1 VRTEI
6 ILNIAVHETRIA
18 IMEDGRLVEILVER
32 PESERMVGNIYKGIV
47 NAVLPGMQAAFI
59 DIGTGKHAFLH
70 ASDVSD
76 AASDYERFF
85 EEVDEDEEERRP
97 PRKFVPIQER
107 LKKKQ
112 EILVQIT
119 KEPIGT
125 KGPRATSELSL
136 PGRFTVLIPND
147 DHIGVSRKI
156 RDWSEKRRLKRLTRE
171 VKPDN
176 FGVIVRTVAKGKGE
190 SEIKDDIKRL
200 TRLWNKLLKT
210 SQKIPAPALIH
221 REMGITSSLIRDLFT
236 EDVDCLVIDSK
247 REYKRILSYVKSV
260 SPGLRSKV
268 ELHEEKTPIFDAFQI
283 EKEIEKAYS
292 RRVELKAGG
301 FLVIDHT
308 EALVAVDVNSGR
320 YVGRANQEETVLK
333 INLEAA
339 REIARQLR
347 LRDLGG
353 IIVLDFIDM
362 ELPRNRKK
370 VEDELYA
377 ATRRDRSKISFSS
390 ISEFGLLEMTR
401 QRVRPSLLYTF
412 SEPCP
417 VCNGVGRVQG
427 RDTTVT
433 KIERWFRRSR
443 AGSQQSRFLLYV
455 HPSVEEYLLKEGA
468 FRLKLL
474 QKAAKIKIDLKND
487 PDLPIEEYRVF
498 SIKTGEDL
506 TDQFKA

>member
-190 SEIKDDIKRL
+190 SEIKDDIRRL
-200 TRLWNKLLKT
+200 TRLWGRILKT
-210 SQKIPAPALIH
+210 THTGFRGSNRMAVAFKK
-221 REMGITSSLIRDLFT
+221 DN
-236 EDVDCLVIDSK
+236 
-247 REYKRILSYVKSV
+247 
-260 SPGLRSKV
+260 LR
-268 ELHEEKTPIFDAFQI
+268 F
-283 EKEIEKAYS
+283 
-292 RRVELKAGG
+292 
-301 FLVIDHT
+301 
-308 EALVAVDVNSGR
+308 
-320 YVGRANQEETVLK
+320 
-333 INLEAA
+333 
-339 REIARQLR
+339 
-347 LRDLGG
+347 
-353 IIVLDFIDM
+353 
-362 ELPRNRKK
+362 
-370 VEDELYA
+370 
-377 ATRRDRSKISFSS
+377 
-390 ISEFGLLEMTR
+390 
-401 QRVRPSLLYTF
+401 
-412 SEPCP
+412 
-417 VCNGVGRVQG
+417 
-427 RDTTVT
+427 
-433 KIERWFRRSR
+433 
-443 AGSQQSRFLLYV
+443 
-455 HPSVEEYLLKEGA
+455 
-468 FRLKLL
+468 
-474 QKAAKIKIDLKND
+474 
-487 PDLPIEEYRVF
+487 
-498 SIKTGEDL
+498 
-506 TDQFKA
+506 